1 MKGRWYLV
9 YKTMYDTD
17 IPMGGFGSINYNTF
31 EYEKDVEILLESTQ
45 KVGAISEAKKKWTKI
60 LKEANTVWEDRKKTS
75 ANPPKTAFE
84 GADPD
89 PHVIYKVNLLL

>member
-9 YKTMYDTD
+9 YKTKYDTD
-17 IPMGGFGSINYNTF
+17 IPMGGFSSYRTF
-31 EYEKDVEILLESTQ
+31 KYAKDTEILLKSTQ

-60 LKEANTVWEDRKKTS
+60 LTGVNAVWEERKKTS
-75 ANPPKTAFE
+75 THLPKTAFG

-89 PHVIYKVNLLL
+89 PRVIYKVNLL

>member
-1 MKGRWYLV
+1 MV
-9 YKTMYDTD
+9 YKTKYDTD
-17 IPMGGFGSINYNTF
+17 IPMGGFSSYRTF
-31 EYEKDVEILLESTQ
+31 KYAKDTEILLKSTQ

-89 PHVIYKVNLLL
+89 PRVIYKVNLLL